1 MCDVAGPE
9 QGKGWVIG
17 RAAGVPVVLS
27 PGWLV
32 AAVVLTALFYPT
44 ARGLLPDPGAVG
56 LAGAALL
63 ALAAVLMLFGSTFL
77 HELAHAVVARRH
89 RMAVR
94 QIVLTLL
101 GGHTEFAENAP
112 GPGASALV
120 AAAGPAT
127 NIVLGLLAFGA
138 WKTLPVTGAVAALL
152 FVAALT
158 NGFVGLF
165 NLLPGLPLDGG
176 RVLESVIWTATGRR
190 ATGTTVAAWA
200 GHVVSLGVVAWVLV
214 PPFLAGRSPDL
225 TQVVWGA
232 MIAGFLWTGAV
243 QARQGARVEVAID
256 AITLRG
262 LALPAVLLPLT
273 SPVATA
279 FRVGEPMPQVVLV
292 ADDGAAVGYVDM
304 SALAAVPAE
313 HRETVALSAVG
324 VPLPPGAAVDVTLTG
339 RAALAAVAEIAR
351 ETAVMLVVAEGRVIG
366 LLRAADVAR
375 AMRPGT

>member
-1 MCDVAGPE
+1 MAGPE

-32 AAVVLTALFYPT
+32 AAVVLTVLFYPT
-44 ARGLLPDPGAVG
+44 ARRYVPDPGAGG
-56 LAGAALL
+56 LAGATLL
-63 ALAAVLMLFGSTFL
+63 ALAAVLMLFASTFL
-77 HELAHAVVARRH
+77 HELAHAGVARR
-89 RMAVR
+89 RGMAVR

-112 GPGASALV
+112 GPAASALV
-120 AAAGPAT
+120 AVAGPAT
-127 NIVLGLLAFGA
+127 NIALGLLAFGA
-138 WKTLPVTGAVAALL
+138 WRSLPVTGAAAALL

-158 NGFVGLF
+158 NGFVGVF

-176 RVLESVIWTATGRR
+176 RVLESAIWAATGRR

-214 PPFLAGRSPDL
+214 PAFLSGRSPDL

-243 QARQGARVEVAID
+243 QARHGARVEVAID
-256 AITLRG
+256 AIALRTLS
-262 LALPAVLLPLT
+262 LPAVVLPLT
-273 SPVATA
+273 APVAAA
-279 FRVGEPMPQVVLV
+279 FRLGDPMPQVVLL
-292 ADDGAAVGYVDM
+292 AQDGAPVGYVDM
-304 SALAAVPAE
+304 SALAAVP
-313 HRETVALSAVG
+313 RERRDTVALSAVG
-324 VPLPPGAAVDVTLTG
+324 VPLPPGATVDVALTG
-339 RAALAAVAEIAR
+339 RTALAAVAAHAQV
-351 ETAVMLVVAEGRVIG
+351 TAVMAVTANGRVVG